1 MYTEPKMEK
10 LTINLPPMD
19 LARMDILVDGGFYPS
34 RTEFIR
40 AAIRTQLDAHQDYI
54 QKQMLFVTEVFEEEL
69 PEEELENRIYGVG
82 VFNLNKDVFERTMKQ
97 GKLMKINV
105 VGMLRIGKGVTP
117 KHVEAT
123 VASVKVYGILRAP
136 SKVKAALKR
145 LMKEDEGA

>member
-1 MYTEPKMEK
+1 MYAEPKMEK

-40 AAIRTQLDAHQDYI
+40 AAIRTQLDTHQDYI
-54 QKQMLFVTEVFEEEL
+54 QKQMLSVTEVFEEEL
-69 PEEELENRIYGVG
+69 PEEELETHIYGVG
-82 VFNLNKDVFERTMKQ
+82 VFNLDKEVFERTMKQ

-105 VGMLRIGKGVTP
+105 VGLLRIAKDVTP

-136 SKVKAALKR
+136 PKVKVVLQR
-145 LMKEDEGA
+145 LMEEEAGA

>member
-1 MYTEPKMEK
+1 MYAEPKMEK

-40 AAIRTQLDAHQDYI
+40 AAIRTQLDVHQDYI
-54 QKQMLFVTEVFEEEL
+54 QNQMRLVTEVFEEEL
-69 PEEELENRIYGVG
+69 PDDELETHISGVG
-82 VFNLNKDVFERTMKQ
+82 VISLNKEVFERTMKQ
-97 GKLMKINV
+97 GRLMRINV
-105 VGMLRIGKGVTP
+105 AGMLRIAKDVTP

-136 SKVKAALKR
+136 SKVKAVLKR
-145 LMKEDEGA
+145 LMEEEAGA

>member
-1 MYTEPKMEK
+1 MYSEPKMEK

-54 QKQMLFVTEVFEEEL
+54 QKQMLFATEVFEEKL
-69 PEEELENRIYGVG
+69 PEEELETHIYGVG
-82 VFNLNKDVFERTMKQ
+82 VYSLGKEVFERTMKQ

-105 VGMLRIGKGVTP
+105 IGMLRIAKDVTP

-123 VASVKVYGILRAP
+123 VASVKVYGIIRAP
-136 SKVKAALKR
+136 PKVKAALHR
-145 LMKEDEGA
+145 LMKEDAGA